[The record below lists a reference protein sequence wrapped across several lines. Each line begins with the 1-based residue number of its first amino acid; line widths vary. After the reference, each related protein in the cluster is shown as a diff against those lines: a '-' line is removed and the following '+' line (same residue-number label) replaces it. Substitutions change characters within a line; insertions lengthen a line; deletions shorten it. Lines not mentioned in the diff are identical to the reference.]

1 MKKIIFMLTA
11 FFLILNFPLRSQ
23 QISEEAFVINIE
35 VPVRVYKSG
44 QFVDNLTIDDFEVL
58 ENGVPQKIEAVYLI
72 KKRAIERRQEK
83 KRFSPHISR
92 NYFLF
97 FEISDYT
104 PKIGDAVDYFIHK
117 VVIPG
122 DNLIIVS
129 PMKTYRMTAKAFEFY
144 SKDALASQLKK
155 ILRRDTTVGYSEY
168 RHSITELMGLAE
180 SLSEEGS
187 SDARTEFSAFDETIT
202 TEFKDLPLD
211 KKLMRYGN
219 ILHRIEKLR
228 RVDQQ
233 KLLNFARYLKTQK
246 GQKYVFLFYQR
257 EFIPQIEP
265 TVLDQFMTVYQN
277 RPDIIQTVS
286 GLFEFYKRE
295 IPFDVDLVKQTFA
308 DSSISIHFLFITT
321 TPKRV
326 PGVYFQE
333 RSEDIYSAFR
343 EMARATGGFLD
354 SSANPE
360 FLFKEALQASEN
372 YYLLYYSPSN
382 YKSDGQFKKIEVRVK
397 NKNYKVVHR
406 LGYFAN

>member
-1 MKKIIFMLTA
+1 MKKVIFVLVV
-11 FFLILNFPLRSQ
+11 FFFVFSFPLSSQ
-23 QISEEAFVINIE
+23 KISEEAFVVNIE

-44 QFVDNLTIDDFEVL
+44 RFVDNLTIDDFEIL

-72 KKRAIERRQEK
+72 KKRAIERKQEK
-83 KRFSPHISR
+83 KRFAPHISR

-97 FEISDYT
+97 FEISYYT
-104 PKIGDAVDYFIHK
+104 PRIGDAVEYFIHK

-129 PMKTYRMTAKAFEFY
+129 PMKTYRMTAKAFEYY

-155 ILRRDTTVGYSEY
+155 ILRRDTMVGYSEY
-168 RHSITELMGLAE
+168 RHSIRELIGLAE

-211 KKLMRYGN
+211 KKLMRYGT

-228 RVDQQ
+228 RIDQQ
-233 KLLNFARYLKTQK
+233 RLLNFARYIKTQE

-265 TVLDQFMTVYQN
+265 TILSQFITVYQN

-286 GLFEFYKRE
+286 GFFEFYKRE
-295 IPFDVDLVKQTFA
+295 IPFDVDLVKWTFA

-321 TPKRV
+321 PPKRV

-354 SSANPE
+354 SSANAE

-382 YKSDGQFKKIEVRVK
+382 YKSDGKFRKIEVRVK